1 MTRAGLRSY
10 NGGMLGWSDNASP
23 ARSPRQ
29 HAAWWRDASCDHPR
43 PLECMPRGARAV
55 AVRVRLSLGL
65 GALGWALACTPFE
78 PGSDELNQSP
88 NETVQEDLAP
98 GRDWSCLVGDAEPQ
112 PLFVSADGA
121 PRLIHSMQL
130 LGISTGVALPGL
142 RVRACALRD
151 VDCASPLTED
161 IAVGLDGWV
170 DVPVYEGFDGYMEVV
185 GEAIIPSMLFY
196 ADRLHRG
203 GQAEQEPHGLVER
216 EALPGLSRAIGLAQS
231 EDLGIVYGR
240 AFDCQLDDARG
251 VSYSIDRDGSAWYFV
266 DGLPSAMV
274 NETAD
279 SSLGGFLNVDAGV
292 VALTAE
298 LRGVRQIGTAESVL
312 VRGGWVT
319 GLRFVPKRAPSLL

>member
-1 MTRAGLRSY
+1 
-10 NGGMLGWSDNASP
+10 
-23 ARSPRQ
+23 
-29 HAAWWRDASCDHPR
+29 
-43 PLECMPRGARAV
+43 MPSGVRAV
-55 AVRVRLSLGL
+55 AVRARRGLGL

-78 PGSDELNQSP
+78 PGTDALEQSLD
-88 NETVQEDLAP
+88 ETVQQGLTP
-98 GRDWSCLVGDAEPQ
+98 GRDWSCLVEDPKPQ
-112 PLFVSADGA
+112 ALFVSADGA

-130 LGISTGVALPGL
+130 LGIATGVALPGL

-151 VDCASPLTED
+151 IECASPLTED

-170 DVPVYEGFDGYMEVV
+170 DVPVYEGFDGYMEVI

-216 EALPGLSRAIGLAQS
+216 EALPGLSRSIGLAQS
-231 EDLGIVYGR
+231 EALGLVYGR

-266 DGLPSAMV
+266 DGLPSARV

-298 LRGVRQIGTAESVL
+298 VRGVRRIGTAESVL

-319 GLRFVPKRAPSLL
+319 GLRFVPRLAPSLL